1 MLERHQGTNMTTL
14 CLSDAFGFDELPPEA
29 VLGRPQKP
37 AEKRAPA
44 NEDELEKS
52 WLRRLAREPA
62 RNG

>member
-1 MLERHQGTNMTTL
+1 MTTL